1 MNYVHF
7 FFNPWTL
14 AFTVHIKPLWNFR
27 GPFLVTHLDVN
38 CSAIN
43 LLVNLRYV
51 RYFEKNTAVSMEFE
65 SKGVKIDGLL

>member
-1 MNYVHF
+1 MDPSF
-7 FFNPWTL
+7 QS
-14 AFTVHIKPLWNFR
+14 IKPLWNFR